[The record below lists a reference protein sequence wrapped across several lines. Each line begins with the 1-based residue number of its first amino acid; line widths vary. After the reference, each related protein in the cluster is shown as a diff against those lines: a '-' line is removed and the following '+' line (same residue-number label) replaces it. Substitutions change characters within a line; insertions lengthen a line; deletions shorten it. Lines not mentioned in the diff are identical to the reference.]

1 MDLTALPELIGS
13 IGFPAVCVIGMAWFI
28 YQVFQKTTTQSQ
40 ENMKQLQ
47 ENCQK
52 REDKLYEEIKENR
65 EVNAQA
71 IATIALYA
79 DKLTTIQNDVSEI
92 KTDMAV
98 LMNNHN

>member
-1 MDLTALPELIGS
+1 MDLTVLTGLIGQ
-13 IGFPAVCVIGMAWFI
+13 IGFPAVCVIGMGWFI
-28 YQVFQKTTTQSQ
+28 YQVFQKTTAQS
-40 ENMKQLQ
+40 EANMKQLQ

-79 DKLTTIQNDVSEI
+79 DKLGTIQQDVSEI
-92 KTDMAV
+92 KTDVAI
-98 LMNNHN
+98 LMNNSH

>member
-1 MDLTALPELIGS
+1 MDLTMITGLIGQ

-28 YQVFQKTTTQSQ
+28 YQVFQKTTTQSE

-47 ENCQK
+47 ANCQA

-79 DKLTTIQNDVSEI
+79 DKLGTIQNDVSEI
-92 KTDMAV
+92 KTDVAI
-98 LMNNHN
+98 LMNK

>member
-1 MDLTALPELIGS
+1 MDLAVLPELIGS

-40 ENMKQLQ
+40 ENMAQLQ
-47 ENCQK
+47 ANCQK

-79 DKLTTIQNDVSEI
+79 DRLGVIQQDISDI
-92 KTDMAV
+92 KTDVAI
-98 LMNNHN
+98 LKEQNH

>member
-1 MDLTALPELIGS
+1 MDLTVLTGVIGQ
-13 IGFPAVCVIGMAWFI
+13 IGFPAACVIGMGWFI
-28 YQVFQKTTTQSQ
+28 YQIFQKTTTQS
-40 ENMKQLQ
+40 EETMKQLQ
-47 ENCQK
+47 ENCQR

-98 LMNNHN
+98 LMNNQN